1 MDQTAPGPKELAR
14 WRGDM
19 AILIL
24 PIGVALGW
32 YIRRPGRAAAVTAA
46 VGLVGLAVLGVLAL
60 TGAEVSPLET
70 FVLILATPISA
81 VLALK
86 IAQWRRSTASSP
98 TAR

>member
-1 MDQTAPGPKELAR
+1 
-14 WRGDM
+14 M

-32 YIRRPGRAAAVTAA
+32 CIRRPGRAAAVTAA

-70 FVLILATPISA
+70 LVLILATPISA

-86 IAQWRRSTASSP
+86 IAQWRLVRRT
-98 TAR
+98 TGR